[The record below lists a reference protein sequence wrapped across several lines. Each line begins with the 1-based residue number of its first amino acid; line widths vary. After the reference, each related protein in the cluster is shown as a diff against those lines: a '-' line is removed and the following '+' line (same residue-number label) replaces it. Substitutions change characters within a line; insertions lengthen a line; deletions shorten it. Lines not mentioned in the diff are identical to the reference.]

1 MESEAR
7 ANEFYEIK
15 PLYKGGYS
23 FYCKICGFAFTT
35 ERFQTAQKHALRH
48 METHVLEW
56 ASTKGKSMSQ
66 TQAQQ
71 TPQQPPAEAQVDP
84 ERVEKMH
91 ELLRVA
97 SQVIPMTEGKR
108 NWVIAQLQDPEYR
121 RLYARYYAW
130 VERKPIPSKVLERLP
145 YDVKVDLMSLWSIEN
160 QRYRSYV
167 RREVESELDG

>member
-1 MESEAR
+1 MESDVR
-7 ANEFYEIK
+7 MNEFYEVK

-56 ASTKGKSMSQ
+56 VSAKGKSMSQ

-71 TPQQPPAEAQVDP
+71 TPQPPPAEAQVDP

-91 ELLRVA
+91 ELLKMA
-97 SQVIPMTEGKR
+97 SQVVPATEGRR
-108 NWVIAQLQDPEYR
+108 NWVIAQLQDPGYR

-145 YDVKVDLMSLWSIEN
+145 YDIKVDLMGLWSIEN
-160 QRYRSYV
+160 SRYREYV
-167 RREVESELDG
+167 RGGFGG